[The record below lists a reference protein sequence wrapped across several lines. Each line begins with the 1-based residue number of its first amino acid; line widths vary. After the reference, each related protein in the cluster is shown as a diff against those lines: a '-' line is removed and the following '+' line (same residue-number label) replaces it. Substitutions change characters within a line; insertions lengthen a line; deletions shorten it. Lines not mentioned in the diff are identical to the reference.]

1 MSNKLIVVWG
11 TVIILL
17 VGTIYFIGVKY
28 EEELKYISL
37 KNELKDTLKE
47 YIKDNDS
54 KLPLKI
60 TSEELE
66 EQEYIGELKIDDKIC
81 AADIE
86 VDKKFLF
93 YDYNIEF
100 TCIKLEEDETK

>member
-47 YIKDNDS
+47 YIKDISNCYQG
-54 KLPLKI
+54 LEW
-60 TSEELE
+60 EELP
-66 EQEYIGELKIDDKIC
+66 YSTDFIDKLFGKMVGYQCMIQQ
-81 AADIE
+81 DIKDTFY
-86 VDKKFLF
+86 VDTYFGTSFERKMW
-93 YDYNIEF
+93 E
-100 TCIKLEEDETK
+100 

>member
-28 EEELKYISL
+28 ENELKYIAL
-37 KNELKDTLKE
+37 KNELKESVKE
-47 YIKDNDS
+47 YISDNKV
-54 KLPLKI
+54 KLPLEI

-66 EQEYIGELKIDDKIC
+66 EDEYIGELKVDNKLC
-81 AADIE
+81 AADIK

-93 YDYNIEF
+93 YNYDIDF
-100 TCIKLEEDETK
+100 TCIKVDDRPN